1 MKLRDLPGL
10 GPKSEQM
17 LHQAGITSVEQLNAL
32 GAIAA
37 FIKVKQ
43 ASGVTPSLNL
53 LYALVGALEGEH
65 WLTIAKSQ
73 KAELIMQLEGY
84 ALLEQV
90 FAEAGEALNLSVKAS
105 RHK

>member
-1 MKLRDLPGL
+1 MKISDLPGL

-17 LHQAGITSVEQLNAL
+17 LQAAGISSVEHLKEL

-43 ASGVTPSLNL
+43 SSGATPSLNL

-84 ALLEQV
+84 AQLEQV
-90 FAEAGEALNLSVKAS
+90 FAEAGEELYLPVKP
-105 RHK
+105 